1 MHAIP
6 PKRNWKTILLRIIT
20 VLVIVW
26 LGFVGAMWWAMHQS
40 PETFGRV
47 MSHMPV
53 PAVFLVA
60 PFETMWTSARAGTLH
75 PGDTA
80 PEFSLQTLDKT
91 SRVTLSALLA
101 RGPVVLVFGSYT

>member
-6 PKRNWKTILLRIIT
+6 PKRSWKTILLRIIT

-26 LGFVGAMWWAMHQS
+26 LGFVGVMWWAMHQS

-60 PFETMWTSARAGTLH
+60 PFETMWTSARAGVLH

-91 SRVTLSALLA
+91 SRVALSSLLA